1 MCKNVQVDDVQDCLF
16 QFLQMGVLP
25 WASKGDSAFRLV
37 GASGGSYSSHWDVS

>member
-1 MCKNVQVDDVQDCLF
+1 MLERAGRRCAGLPVPVPTV
-16 QFLQMGVLP
+16 P